1 MTEARLRNSRE
12 VLDGSFEPAA
22 RALDASY
29 TPTER
34 SQVFSSFAVF
44 ADNQYQDS
52 FKAMQERKK
61 RFETYRKR
69 KEHELSEIQRAL
81 QSNRDSGGASSHQLE
96 RSRNA
101 TQQHLEEDERQLAQD
116 VAATN
121 TMLQRALENYANALA
136 ESDEHDDK
144 VLRFVALWLAHSDND
159 DLNKSLAPLLKT
171 IPSHK
176 FVFLAYQLSAR
187 ISKPTRSTPFSDA
200 ILKLVTKLCTDHPFH
215 SIFPVNALR
224 DTAGSS
230 SSSRGRR
237 SSTAPSDSSLSNRNR
252 AQAANEVIDKVKRVK
267 DLVVRVEAIELAC
280 EAYREWADVDIRS
293 KNLGWTTGSKGIVKK
308 GLLKIT
314 PSAKILTSV
323 RKLPIPVTSFNLPVD
338 PTCTYDP
345 KTFPTIVKYRDVFE
359 NAGGINMPKIMWC
372 IGDDGVEYKQLVR
385 FQARPFPP
393 SFAY

>member
-1 MTEARLRNSRE
+1 MTEARLRSSRE

-29 TPTER
+29 SPTER

-69 KEHELSEIQRAL
+69 KEHELSEIQRQL
-81 QSNRDSGGASSHQLE
+81 QSGRDSGASSHQLE
-96 RSRNA
+96 RSKA
-101 TQQHLEEDERQLAQD
+101 AAQQHLDEDARQLAD
-116 VAATN
+116 AVATAN
-121 TMLQRALENYANALA
+121 NMLQRALENYANALA
-136 ESDEHDDK
+136 ESNEHDDK
-144 VLRFVALWLAHSDND
+144 VLRFVALWLAHSDD
-159 DLNKSLAPLLKT
+159 DHLNKSLAPLVKT

-187 ISKPTRSTPFSDA
+187 ISKPTRATPFSET

-215 SIFPVNALR
+215 SIFPVDALR

-230 SSSRGRR
+230 GSSRGRR
-237 SSTAPSDSSLSNRNR
+237 SSTAPSESNLSNRNR

-267 DLVVRVEAIELAC
+267 TLVVRVEAIELAC
-280 EAYREWADVDIRS
+280 EAYREWADVDLRA
-293 KNLGWTTGSKGIVKK
+293 KNSGWTAGTKGVVKK

-345 KTFPTIVKYRDVFE
+345 KTFPTIVRYRDVFE

-372 IGDDGVEYKQLVR
+372 IGDDGVEYKQLVGR
-385 FQARPFPP
+385 LTSSSALS
-393 SFAY
+393 SFVR